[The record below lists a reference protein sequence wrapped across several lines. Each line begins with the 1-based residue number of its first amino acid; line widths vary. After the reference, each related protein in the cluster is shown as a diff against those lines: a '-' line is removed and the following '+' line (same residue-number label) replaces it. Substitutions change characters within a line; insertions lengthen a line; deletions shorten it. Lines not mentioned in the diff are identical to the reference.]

1 MYMTQGI
8 WTCIHNV
15 SKSGAEVEDH
25 KIKGIPFHIV
35 SLRSTRKRLKKKK
48 KEYGHRSMVV
58 YLLHINN
65 DECLIKTT
73 AKIIVHYSYE
83 MSLQ

>member
-1 MYMTQGI
+1 MTQGI

-48 KEYGHRSMVV
+48 KKKEYGRRSMVV
-58 YLLHINN
+58 YLPSINN
-65 DECLIKTT
+65 DECSIKTT
-73 AKIIVHYSYE
+73 VKIIVHYSYE

>member
-25 KIKGIPFHIV
+25 KIKGIPLHIV
-35 SLRSTRKRLKKKK
+35 SLRSTRKRLKKKM
-48 KEYGHRSMVV
+48 KEYGRRSMVV
-58 YLLHINN
+58 YLPHINN
-65 DECLIKTT
+65 DECSIKTT
-73 AKIIVHYSYE
+73 VKIIVHYSYE
-83 MSLQ
+83 KSL